1 MVENPAGEEA
11 NDASESFGQLLLHM
25 TRAICRGEAVAAADC
40 FTPDGV
46 YHDGFY
52 GEFAGREAI
61 ARMIRDFFHRDA
73 SDFEWQVSDACS
85 DGRVGYARYRF
96 SYVSKI
102 AGSVGRRI
110 GFSGISFCVLQGG
123 RIRRYGEIFER
134 APVLAQLGFADER
147 ILKAVK
153 RWAG

>member
-1 MVENPAGEEA
+1 M
-11 NDASESFGQLLLHM
+11 NDASESFARLLLRM
-25 TRAICRGEAVAAADC
+25 TGAICRAEAVEAAQC

-52 GEFAGREAI
+52 GEFVGHEAI
-61 ARMIRDFFHRDA
+61 AHMIRDFFHRDA
-73 SDFEWQVSDACS
+73 RDFDWQVSDACS

-102 AGSVGRRI
+102 AGSEGLRV
-110 GFSGISFCVLQGG
+110 GFSGISFCVLQGERIG
-123 RIRRYGEIFER
+123 RYSEIFER

-147 ILKAVK
+147 ILKAVR

>member
-1 MVENPAGEEA
+1 M
-11 NDASESFGQLLLHM
+11 NDASESFARLLSRM
-25 TRAICRGEAVAAADC
+25 TGAICRAEAVEAAQC
-40 FTPDGV
+40 FTSDGV

-52 GEFAGREAI
+52 GEFVGREAI
-61 ARMIRDFFHRDA
+61 ARMIRDFFYRDA
-73 SDFEWQVSDACS
+73 RDFEWLVSDACS

-96 SYVSKI
+96 SYISKI
-102 AGSVGRRI
+102 SGSEGRRI

-123 RIRRYGEIFER
+123 HIGRYGEIFER